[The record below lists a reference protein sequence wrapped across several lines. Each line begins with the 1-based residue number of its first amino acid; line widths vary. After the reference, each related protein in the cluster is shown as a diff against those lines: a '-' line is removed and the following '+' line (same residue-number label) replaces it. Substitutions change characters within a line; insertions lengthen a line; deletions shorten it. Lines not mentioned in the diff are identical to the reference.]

1 MTDLLTWTMLRRR
14 MIDPKT
20 EFDLT
25 RHRYLVEIYQQ
36 DAKEIIVK
44 KAGQVC
50 VSEWLISYAFHCGD
64 ERDMNV
70 LYLMPTD
77 GDVSDFSQS
86 RFGPA
91 LEASPYLESIV
102 VPATGGD
109 GKRGSDRVALK
120 RIRSSFL
127 HLRGGHISREMSTGK
142 SRGGHKL
149 KSIPVDALIMDEI
162 DEIPPVSQALARERL
177 GHSEEAEVR
186 CVSTPTYAGQG
197 IDVLWQ
203 ESDQREWMV
212 PCPHCGQWQCITID
226 YIVIERDDLER
237 PVAWHGQSTGQ
248 AYPACE
254 KCGQKLDRM
263 AQGAWVARYPGRV
276 VAGFHPTKFASYVAS
291 LNNIIEKLRSTDET
305 KRQECTNQDLGETYT
320 PRGGQMTAEV
330 LDDCRRDYGHGPAPN
345 DEPYL
350 GADVGSV
357 LHVVIRSG
365 QNQET
370 GEYTQ
375 RFAGEMESF
384 EELGR
389 LMKKFKVKR
398 AVVDALPETKKAREF
413 QASFPPGVVWLAYY
427 QDAITKRSESLAWN
441 EDEGVVNMDRTWSL
455 DEMYARFYEGFNILP
470 ANARDIPDYY
480 DHLTAP
486 VRVLEE
492 KKMGHKVARYVEARA
507 DHLAHAENY
516 CRAAMFAP
524 ATKAVGTSRAVKIDL

>member
-1 MTDLLTWTMLRRR
+1 MTNLLTWTMLRRR

-20 EFDLT
+20 ELDFT
-25 RHRYLVEIYQQ
+25 RHLYLIEIYQQ
-36 DAKEIIVK
+36 TAQEIVVK

-50 VSEWLISYAFHCGD
+50 ISEWLVSYSFHCGD

-91 LEASPYLESIV
+91 LEASPYLEGIV

-109 GKRGSDRVALK
+109 GRRGSDKVTLK
-120 RIRSSFL
+120 RIRNSFL
-127 HLRGGHISREMSTGK
+127 YLRGGQVMTDVIGSGK
-142 SRGGHKL
+142 RRTAHKL
-149 KSIPVDALIMDEI
+149 KSIPVDGLILDEV
-162 DEIPPVSQALARERL
+162 DEIPHAAIALARERL
-177 GHSEEAEVR
+177 GHSEIAEVR

-197 IDVLWQ
+197 IDVLWR

-226 YIVIERDDLER
+226 HIVLEQDELER
-237 PVAWHGQSTGQ
+237 PVAWHGQAAGQ

-254 KCGQKLDRM
+254 KCGRELDRM
-263 AQGAWVARYPGRV
+263 ALGVWVARYPGRAV
-276 VAGFHPTKFASYVAS
+276 VGYHPTKFASYVAN
-291 LNNIIEKLRSTDET
+291 LDNVIEKLRSTDET

-330 LDDCRRDYGHGPAPN
+330 LDDCRRDYGHGPIAR
-345 DEPYL
+345 DEPCL

-357 LHVVIRSG
+357 LHAVIRSG
-365 QNQET
+365 QDRAT

-375 RFAGEMESF
+375 RFAGEVESF

-389 LMKKFKVKR
+389 LMRRFKVKR
-398 AVVDALPETKKAREF
+398 AVLDASPETKKAREF
-413 QASFPPGVVWLAYY
+413 QASFPEGVVWLAYY
-427 QDAITKRSESLAWN
+427 LDDSKRESSLTWK
-441 EDEGVVNMDRTWSL
+441 EDEGVVDMDRTWSL
-455 DEMYARFYEGFNILP
+455 DEMYARFYEGFNTLP

-480 DHLTAP
+480 EHLTAP

-492 KKMGHKVARYVEARA
+492 KKMGHKVARYVDARA

-524 ATKAVGTSRAVKIDL
+524 VSKAVGTSRAVKIQI